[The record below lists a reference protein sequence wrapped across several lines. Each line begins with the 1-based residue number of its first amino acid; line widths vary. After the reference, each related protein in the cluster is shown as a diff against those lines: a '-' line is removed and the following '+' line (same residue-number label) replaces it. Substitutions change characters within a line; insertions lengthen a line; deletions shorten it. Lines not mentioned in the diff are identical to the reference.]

1 MTVAELM
8 KLLRGAEPEAEVSFM
23 QPYADA
29 DEADAVE
36 IVDIQTTAWTFER
49 GRYGAGSYSAYY
61 AGEPEPRGDGYQ
73 SVEYR
78 RLSVVVL
85 RPLGS

>member
-1 MTVAELM
+1 MTAAELM
-8 KLLRGAEPEAEVSFM
+8 ELLRGAEPEAEVLFM
-23 QPYADA
+23 QPYA

-36 IVDIQTTAWTFER
+36 IVDIQTTAWTLER